1 MRVLTRYIMFI
12 LERIRS
18 VSVRIFRNAKQNYAY
33 VLHHRRLKVRCKRV
47 SIRQLIWIFFFV
59 MAKKALFVPFFL
71 AWTILLVGCQ
81 FCYCVELSVRVL
93 VRFYVP
99 FISNAQMDTV
109 SHINQFGFCFVFPSL
124 RNSYSDFTSLS
135 LFFFKTTKRTTTAFY
150 ILFMFKPKYVQF
162 YNNFVNASVNDWV
175 GIDK

>member
-18 VSVRIFRNAKQNYAY
+18 VSVRIFRYAKQNYAY

-135 LFFFKTTKRTTTAFY
+135 LFFLRRRRGQRRHFTFYLCSNRNMFNFTTISSMRVWT
-150 ILFMFKPKYVQF
+150 IELV
-162 YNNFVNASVNDWV
+162 
-175 GIDK
+175 